1 MILGQVRWIRYF
13 PAVPKQT
20 ERTGL
25 IPFALFPDTVWI
37 KKSNPKVPCHGIRT
51 TLNTLVSF
59 LNIQRIT
66 RDVNM
71 KFTAYHTPACH
82 THYTEQ
88 LRTVRPRIATIWI
101 KETNKISFSLCRIS
115 KALKNLLLTYSGKTA
130 ILITPRENIEKGN
143 STR

>member
-13 PAVPKQT
+13 LTVPKQT

-71 KFTAYHTPACH
+71 KFTAY
-82 THYTEQ
+82 Q
-88 LRTVRPRIATIWI
+88 NKRT
-101 KETNKISFSLCRIS
+101 NS
-115 KALKNLLLTYSGKTA
+115 KTDLFAHLFGQFVNC
-130 ILITPRENIEKGN
+130 IQHIIIV
-143 STR
+143 